1 MSRIT
6 RKLSAIRVHFS
17 WSRISFPCLP
27 VTRRKFA
34 KSIVSSAS
42 GAMYHHI
49 PVLDNLLLVSLD
61 GKHLSSCVLYRLAAQ
76 EAAQR
81 DPGYA
86 SQYRRRPRLAGLSG
100 LGDWTSF
107 GGEVRVNLEKPSEK
121 NIRWSHR
128 SRGPFSVPVLRSR
141 RGESCVLFSFAAR
154 KDWVIARHCPRKS
167 ICFPCCLVATRKIL
181 IFREKRSFSLAVR
194 SCMYNLRDCLWR
206 TWKNQIETETG
217 LQEDI
222 TKQLWRRW
230 VCRVHRTSRRDAK
243 KNKKESKGRL
253 NWRKL

>member
-141 RGESCVLFSFAAR
+141 RGESCVLVLFLCCEERLGYRATLPSKKYLLSLLPCRNEENSNFSRKAVVFSCCPLLYVQFARLPLENVKEPNRNWNGPAGR
-154 KDWVIARHCPRKS
+154 YYETTLA
-167 ICFPCCLVATRKIL
+167 
-181 IFREKRSFSLAVR
+181 SL
-194 SCMYNLRDCLWR
+194 SL
-206 TWKNQIETETG
+206 
-217 LQEDI
+217 
-222 TKQLWRRW
+222 
-230 VCRVHRTSRRDAK
+230 
-243 KNKKESKGRL
+243 
-253 NWRKL
+253 